1 MRDHTNGRMERR
13 EALGLMAAGLAGTIA
28 AARAAGAWRMADE
41 PLFRISLAQ
50 WSLHRTLFAKEFDN
64 LDFPRVARETYGIDA
79 VEYVNQFFID
89 KAGDA
94 AYIAE
99 LNKRCADAG
108 VKSLLIMCDGIGALG
123 DPDEARRAA
132 AVEGHKPWVL
142 AAKELGCHSIR
153 VNAASSGEREEQS
166 RLAADGLRR
175 LTEFADG
182 HGLNVVVENHGGWS
196 SDGAWLAATI
206 ARVDHPRCGTLPDF
220 GNFQIRQG
228 EWYDRYKGVAELMP
242 HAKAVSAKSHDF
254 NEAGDET
261 GTDYRRM
268 MKIVLDAG
276 YRGHV
281 GIEYEGSRLPESEG
295 IKRTKALLE
304 RVRSELTQRSD
315 A

>member
-1 MRDHTNGRMERR
+1 
-13 EALGLMAAGLAGTIA
+13 
-28 AARAAGAWRMADE
+28 
-41 PLFRISLAQ
+41 
-50 WSLHRTLFAKEFDN
+50 
-64 LDFPRVARETYGIDA
+64 FPRVARETYGIDA

-206 ARVDHPRCGTLPDF
+206 ARV
-220 GNFQIRQG
+220 
-228 EWYDRYKGVAELMP
+228 
-242 HAKAVSAKSHDF
+242 
-254 NEAGDET
+254 
-261 GTDYRRM
+261 
-268 MKIVLDAG
+268 
-276 YRGHV
+276 
-281 GIEYEGSRLPESEG
+281 
-295 IKRTKALLE
+295 
-304 RVRSELTQRSD
+304 
-315 A
+315 